1 MLIGL
6 SLEVSYK
13 LFAGLLLA
21 AIFFSL
27 FYCVYRM
34 TRDRYAALAASAVF
48 LFSNQVMGSFYYTF
62 SLGTSTALVFFPL
75 AVCGTYLFLEREEK
89 PFLLGIGFTGLLYSH
104 VLSTFLAVI
113 VCFILLLIYVKKL
126 FHNPGRIGLLFLTV
140 LTVSALSASFWMPM
154 LEQFLAQ
161 PLRLSEPWTWVDDNV
176 LLLSRL
182 IHTEGFGWTLTIL
195 VLLTGFFEICPPP
208 DGSSP
213 RYHPF
218 LAAQKQLRIFYCFG
232 LVLYLLPVCGKFWQ
246 IFRPF
251 FKFLQFPNRL
261 LVPAAVLM
269 VFSVGFLF
277 SSVIPSEQRKRTA
290 CALLLAAAFYTG
302 MNYIG
307 NSFEMTEDFGSRVL
321 YQEIAG
327 LGAGEEYLPLETT
340 RDDLTTPNTAFS
352 GTGETVAG
360 TRRNEVFL
368 FSASPGSDYYDVP
381 FVWYKGYRAYTEAG
395 DSLKVVKNP
404 GNGLVRVMTD
414 SLDQTAVIRV
424 FYAGTPLITISCIIS
439 ACSFLLLF
447 GYGIRYFIKDNHHP
461 LRCAK

>member
-34 TRDRYAALAASAVF
+34 TRDLYAALTASAVF

-75 AVCGTYLFLEREEK
+75 AVCGMYLFLEREEK

-195 VLLTGFFEICPPP
+195 VLLTGFFEFCPP
-208 DGSSP
+208 
-213 RYHPF
+213 RT
-218 LAAQKQLRIFYCFG
+218 
-232 LVLYLLPVCGKFWQ
+232 
-246 IFRPF
+246 
-251 FKFLQFPNRL
+251 
-261 LVPAAVLM
+261 VPALVIIRSWPPKSSF
-269 VFSVGFLF
+269 VFSTVSGSYCICSRYAVNSGRFSALF
-277 SSVIPSEQRKRTA
+277 SNFSSFRTV
-290 CALLLAAAFYTG
+290 CWYP
-302 MNYIG
+302 
-307 NSFEMTEDFGSRVL
+307 
-321 YQEIAG
+321 
-327 LGAGEEYLPLETT
+327 PL
-340 RDDLTTPNTAFS
+340 S
-352 GTGETVAG
+352 
-360 TRRNEVFL
+360 
-368 FSASPGSDYYDVP
+368 
-381 FVWYKGYRAYTEAG
+381 
-395 DSLKVVKNP
+395 
-404 GNGLVRVMTD
+404 
-414 SLDQTAVIRV
+414 
-424 FYAGTPLITISCIIS
+424 
-439 ACSFLLLF
+439 
-447 GYGIRYFIKDNHHP
+447 
-461 LRCAK
+461 